1 MITVLFIT
9 DNTTGKQ
16 YVCKKWKA
24 NFEKSHSIFLTICE
38 KEEVNHT
45 NELDGI
51 LEISYKG
58 EELQEWRD

>member
-1 MITVLFIT
+1 MITVLFII

-38 KEEVNHT
+38 KKEVNHT
-45 NELDGI
+45 NELDGMI
-51 LEISYKG
+51 K
-58 EELQEWRD
+58 